1 VAETDMQK
9 RQGSWRHWWES
20 GIEWLL
26 AGAAL
31 VAVLTTLGIASVLIG
46 ESLPFFRVVSW
57 RSFLTDT
64 QWTPLFAEPRFG
76 IGVLLSGTI
85 TSSAVALAVAIPCGT
100 WLALYLSEFATGRF
114 RESVKPILELLA
126 GVPTVV
132 FGYFALYTVTPLLQK
147 LWPALPGFNLLSAGL
162 VMGVMIVPYVASLS
176 EDALRA
182 VPMSLR
188 EGAYALGATR
198 LQAAWQVV
206 LPAAFSGV
214 AASYVLG
221 VSRAIGETMI
231 VAIAAGQQP
240 RLTFNPLE
248 PAATV
253 TTYIVQVSK
262 GDVPYGSLGY
272 RTIFAAALVL
282 FILTLVFNLA
292 ADWVRRRQRVQG
304 CVL

>member
-1 VAETDMQK
+1 MQK
-9 RQGSWRHWWES
+9 RHGSWRHWWES

-31 VAVLTTLGIASVLIG
+31 VAVLTTLGIAAVLVG

-57 RSFLTDT
+57 WSFLTDT

-100 WLALYLSEFATGRF
+100 WLAMYLSEFATGRF

-282 FILTLVFNLA
+282 FILTLAFNLA
-292 ADWVRRRQRVQG
+292 ADWIRRRQRLRG
-304 CVL
+304 RIL

>member
-1 VAETDMQK
+1 MDTMR
-9 RQGSWRHWWES
+9 RQQQRWRHRWET

-31 VAVLTTLGIASVLIG
+31 VAVLTTLGIAAVLVA

-100 WLALYLSEFATGRF
+100 WLAMYLSEFATGRF

-198 LQAAWQVV
+198 LQVAWQVV

-221 VSRAIGETMI
+221 ISRAIGETMI

-262 GDVPYGSLGY
+262 GDVPYGSLSY

-282 FILTLVFNLA
+282 FLLTLVFNLA
-292 ADWVRRRQRVQG
+292 ADWIRRRQRLHG
-304 CVL
+304 RVL

>member
-1 VAETDMQK
+1 MGTMQK
-9 RQGSWRHWWES
+9 QTVRWRNWWEAS
-20 GIEWLL
+20 IEWLL

-31 VAVLTTLGIASVLIG
+31 VAVLTTLGIAAVLVG

-57 RSFLTDT
+57 WGFLTDT

-100 WLALYLSEFATGRF
+100 WLAMYLSEFATGRF

-282 FILTLVFNLA
+282 FILTLAFNLA
-292 ADWVRRRQRVQG
+292 ADWIRRRQRLRG
-304 CVL
+304 RIL

>member
-1 VAETDMQK
+1 MATSLPRRRRKM
-9 RQGSWRHWWES
+9 ES
-20 GIEWLL
+20 AIEWLL

-31 VAVLTTLGIASVLIG
+31 AAILTTLGIAAVLVG
-46 ESLPFFRVVSW
+46 ESLPFFRSVSLW
-57 RSFLTDT
+57 RFLTDT
-64 QWTPLFAEPRFG
+64 QWTPLFADPRFG
-76 IGVLLSGTI
+76 IGVLLSGTA
-85 TSSAVALAVAIPCGT
+85 TSSLVALAVAIPCGT
-100 WLALYLSEFATGRF
+100 ALALFLSEFAVGPL

-132 FGYFALYTVTPLLQK
+132 FGYFALDVVTPLLQK
-147 LWPALPGFNLLSAGL
+147 AWPALPGFNLLSAGL
-162 VMGVMIVPYVASLS
+162 VMGVMIIPYVASLS

-206 LPAAFSGV
+206 FPAAFSGV
-214 AASYVLG
+214 AAAYVLG

-240 RLTFNPLE
+240 RLTLNPFE

-253 TTYIVQVSK
+253 TTYIVQVAK
-262 GDVPYGSLGY
+262 GDVPHGSLGY
-272 RTIFAAALVL
+272 RTIFAAALAL
-282 FILTLVFNLA
+282 FLLALTFNLA
-292 ADWVRRRQRVQG
+292 ADWIRRRQRLRG
-304 CVL
+304 RIS

>member
-1 VAETDMQK
+1 
-9 RQGSWRHWWES
+9 
-20 GIEWLL
+20 
-26 AGAAL
+26 
-31 VAVLTTLGIASVLIG
+31 
-46 ESLPFFRVVSW
+46 VVSW

-100 WLALYLSEFATGRF
+100 WLAMYLSEFATGRF

-198 LQAAWQVV
+198 LQVAWQVV

-221 VSRAIGETMI
+221 ISRAIGETMI

-262 GDVPYGSLGY
+262 GDVPYGSLSY

-282 FILTLVFNLA
+282 FLLTLVFNLA
-292 ADWVRRRQRVQG
+292 ADWIRRRQRLHG
-304 CVL
+304 RVL

>member
-1 VAETDMQK
+1 
-9 RQGSWRHWWES
+9 
-20 GIEWLL
+20 
-26 AGAAL
+26 
-31 VAVLTTLGIASVLIG
+31 
-46 ESLPFFRVVSW
+46 
-57 RSFLTDT
+57 
-64 QWTPLFAEPRFG
+64 
-76 IGVLLSGTI
+76 
-85 TSSAVALAVAIPCGT
+85 
-100 WLALYLSEFATGRF
+100 
-114 RESVKPILELLA
+114 
-126 GVPTVV
+126 
-132 FGYFALYTVTPLLQK
+132 
-147 LWPALPGFNLLSAGL
+147 
-162 VMGVMIVPYVASLS
+162 VASLS

-304 CVL
+304 GVL